1 MLQALSDRR
10 AEALVTRDPAR
21 LSRVDGPSSPA
32 WAADAAVID
41 RLRTEGARWEGLALE
56 VARAA
61 PVAAASTRTVI
72 RARVDWTAY
81 AVVGRGKRVEQPA
94 ETGDVLDFT
103 LVRTDLGWRIAAISA
118 PAS

>member
-1 MLQALSDRR
+1 MR
-10 AEALVTRDPAR
+10 ADAWDPAR
-21 LSRVDGPSSPA
+21 LSRVDEPSSPA
-32 WAADAAVID
+32 WAADATVIG
-41 RLRTEGARWEGLALE
+41 RLRTEGRRWEGLSLE

-61 PVAAASTRTVI
+61 PVTVASARTVI

-81 AVVGRGKRVEQPA
+81 AVVGAGKRVTEPA